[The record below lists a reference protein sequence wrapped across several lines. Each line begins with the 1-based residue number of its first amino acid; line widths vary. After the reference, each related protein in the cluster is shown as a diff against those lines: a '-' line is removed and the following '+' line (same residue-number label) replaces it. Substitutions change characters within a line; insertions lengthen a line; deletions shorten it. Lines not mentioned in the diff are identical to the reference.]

1 MRKGVRSRQ
10 GGKSQRAKTSTMKT
24 PTPVRLHS
32 YVRQLSDFVSLY
44 MIPVFLKIKT
54 NLEAQKG
61 GSAALEG
68 AGFILDRCLYIYQ
81 IWVS

>member
-1 MRKGVRSRQ
+1 
-10 GGKSQRAKTSTMKT
+10 MKT

-32 YVRQLSDFVSLY
+32 YVLQLSDFVSLYMY

-68 AGFILDRCLYIYQ
+68 AGFIRLSLIDACIYMR
-81 IWVS
+81 SGYHDGALGSSSGLLN